1 MQTFA
6 TVEDVT
12 NSWANKR
19 FNDSERLAAKEL
31 IERASAMI
39 GTRLARRQIEIDPE
53 DELQATNLKAVTVA
67 VVRRAMNG
75 GDVDGV
81 QGATQTIGST
91 TASVQYINN
100 YGGSMKLLPSEEDLL
115 GITTAGGRIGWSNL

>member
-39 GTRLARRQIEIDPE
+39 ATSLSRSYIDIDPE

-67 VVRRAMNG
+67 VVRRSMNG

-100 YGGSMKLLPSEEDLL
+100 YGGALSLLPSEEKLL
-115 GITTAGGRIGWSNL
+115 GIKSAGGRIGWANL